1 MTLQEKDPARDATT
15 AREELAHRSRLS
27 LRRAQTIALL
37 QALEFG
43 RDLAFVPL
51 ARGSSF
57 RSNDVGGLT
66 LAEAKRAAELL
77 VQEGLAE
84 FDTASGVPCLV
95 TPEVADLI
103 RTEQVEWE
111 EGWDSPFLRRVSK

>member
-1 MTLQEKDPARDATT
+1 MTPQEKDPARDATT

-27 LRRAQTIALL
+27 LRHAQAWALL
-37 QALEFG
+37 EELGVDGE
-43 RDLAFVPL
+43 LAFVPL
-51 ARGSSF
+51 VRGKGFHSG
-57 RSNDVGGLT
+57 DAGGLT

-84 FDTASGVPCLV
+84 YDTASGVPCLV

-103 RTEQVEWE
+103 RTGLAEWE
-111 EGWDSPFLRRVSK
+111 DGWDSPFLRPVSK